1 MISKSKISHDL
12 FFIFKISLLYGLF
25 SFGFSIISL
34 FLPDSFIV
42 GNPLLVS
49 GISFEHVIGHIMWGF
64 VAGIVTFS
72 IKYAILCGLLPI
84 ILDFDHL
91 LQFLDLE
98 MIPRMAHSVPFGII
112 VFVILMLLFG
122 KKDLRIP
129 AISLA
134 AVFVHIS
141 FDIFLVGKTEFPLFI
156 PLTTHMFSFEG
167 NSWIYFL
174 TFGIAIIFILSAI
187 QLKKQRKFS

>member
-1 MISKSKISHDL
+1 MISKSKIFHDL
-12 FFIFKISLLYGLF
+12 FFIFKISLLYGIF
-25 SFGFSIISL
+25 SFGFSIVSL

-72 IKYAILCGLLPI
+72 VKYAILCGLLPI

-98 MIPRMAHSVPFGII
+98 MIPRMAHSFPFGII
-112 VFVILMLLFG
+112 VFVI
-122 KKDLRIP
+122 
-129 AISLA
+129 S
-134 AVFVHIS
+134 
-141 FDIFLVGKTEFPLFI
+141 
-156 PLTTHMFSFEG
+156 
-167 NSWIYFL
+167 
-174 TFGIAIIFILSAI
+174 IIFILSVI